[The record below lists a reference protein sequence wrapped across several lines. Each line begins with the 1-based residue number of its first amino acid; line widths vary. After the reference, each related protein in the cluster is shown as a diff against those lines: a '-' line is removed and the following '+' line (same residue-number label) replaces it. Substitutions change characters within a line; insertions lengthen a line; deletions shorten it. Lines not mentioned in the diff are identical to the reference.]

1 MQSIAFT
8 PWLST
13 RLCTSWQ
20 VVGKQNAGWSAWIV
34 RRVHRLHQLDMC
46 KHNTCWKLQ
55 VQIVKMSL
63 LQGSWTCYEEN
74 KDFDSRCHVAV
85 SPTLGPPKEVG
96 MPWISTTHTVDA
108 FEEKKNNLTK
118 TLTSKCCSEVLFH
131 STGHQNLFFSTKS
144 SCLNM
149 AFQTLSWDFHGY
161 SKSQT
166 ATILLLTKD
175 IWSSKRRRCW
185 FDAGLTFPQ
194 IGHGDRHE
202 RKLKHL
208 ASDFHVTSCLDM
220 ICLTVIVFWW
230 FRNAVSLHHCNMS
243 HECWKCFEC
252 SVSQYPLCSIANQT
266 P

>member
-1 MQSIAFT
+1 MPRCCFAN
-8 PWLST
+8 T
-13 RLCTSWQ
+13 RASKGGGDAMDFYNSYSWRI
-20 VVGKQNAGWSAWIV
+20 W
-34 RRVHRLHQLDMC
+34 R
-46 KHNTCWKLQ
+46 
-55 VQIVKMSL
+55 
-63 LQGSWTCYEEN
+63 E
-74 KDFDSRCHVAV
+74 
-85 SPTLGPPKEVG
+85 
-96 MPWISTTHTVDA
+96 
-108 FEEKKNNLTK
+108 KNNLTK

-166 ATILLLTKD
+166 VTILLLTKD